1 MSPDLVFPK
10 NTLRLTNVQ
19 TPKGKEITCTNF
31 KKGHQRNVGCV
42 ID

>member
-1 MSPDLVFPK
+1 MSPDLVFRK
-10 NTLRLTNVQ
+10 NTLTNVQ